1 MLEYTL
7 PDGRTVESYP
17 LTPAQ
22 QLMLYLSIQ
31 YGNHVP
37 VLNICTGYYFQG
49 EFDSKVMKE
58 AVLEAIDRC
67 DVMRLRFAKHPLF
80 KVVQYLADEAGIEV
94 EEEDLSN
101 MPWDEAHEF
110 IKERG
115 HSLIDTFADAPLH
128 QIKIIHLENDYNGI
142 YLKLHHLGFDG
153 YSSKMLISDIMAIYL
168 SKKYGKPYPK
178 PMRSYFECLDKEFA
192 YAESDRHDEDIAY
205 WVSTITD
212 RPEAIYT
219 DYVRPS
225 RLIEQRIR
233 ENKPDLRIASVHDGD
248 DPSSKT
254 LRYSLSKET
263 SDKIMSLCAEKG
275 LSVPCV
281 MMMGLRCALS
291 SFNDNEEDVSFKLM
305 VNRRATLLEKKSGG
319 MRMHFFSMRSIVKP
333 EMTFLEALKV
343 IEQAQNEV
351 FEHSNLSSLE
361 AIAVRHKAMGNE
373 THDVYESMSFSYQPY
388 MPVPCLDEKMRD
400 SSRGFWYNNDAS
412 IQNLYL
418 TVMHRS
424 NDAGLDFNYE
434 YRTKNNPINELGIFH
449 NKLIKSILLGTRN
462 TGITVGEILDE
473 IKEDEVDIYA

>member
-58 AVLEAIDRC
+58 AILEAIDRC

-80 KVVQYLADEAGIEV
+80 KVVQYLADEAGIEI

-178 PMRSYFECLDKEFA
+178 PMRSYFECLEKEFA

-225 RLIEQRIR
+225 RLIEQRT
-233 ENKPDLRIASVHDGD
+233 NPTCVSP
-248 DPSSKT
+248 PSTTATTPPPK
-254 LRYSLSKET
+254 LSDT
-263 SDKIMSLCAEKG
+263 A
-275 LSVPCV
+275 
-281 MMMGLRCALS
+281 
-291 SFNDNEEDVSFKLM
+291 
-305 VNRRATLLEKKSGG
+305 
-319 MRMHFFSMRSIVKP
+319 
-333 EMTFLEALKV
+333 
-343 IEQAQNEV
+343 
-351 FEHSNLSSLE
+351 
-361 AIAVRHKAMGNE
+361 
-373 THDVYESMSFSYQPY
+373 
-388 MPVPCLDEKMRD
+388 
-400 SSRGFWYNNDAS
+400 
-412 IQNLYL
+412 
-418 TVMHRS
+418 
-424 NDAGLDFNYE
+424 
-434 YRTKNNPINELGIFH
+434 
-449 NKLIKSILLGTRN
+449 
-462 TGITVGEILDE
+462 
-473 IKEDEVDIYA
+473 